1 MIEKADVIAVVNQKG
16 GVGKTTT
23 VENLGIGL
31 AEEGKRVLLVDV
43 DPQASLTVALGQN
56 QPDILDNT
64 VRNRMIDI
72 IKEQNFEPQEGILHH
87 VEKVDYL
94 PANIELAA
102 LEAALVNAMNREKI
116 LKQYLDEVRK
126 DYDVV
131 ILDCMPSLGMLTIN
145 AMAAADRLIVP
156 VQAQYLSAKGLEQLL
171 MTVNRVKRQINPKL
185 KIDGIL
191 LTMVDSRTNNAKE
204 IGELIRTTYGK
215 NVPIFQTEIPRS
227 VRAAEISTEGVSIY
241 RYDPKG
247 KVAEAYR
254 NLTREV
260 LEHAEKRRKRQF
272 EQSR

>member
-1 MIEKADVIAVVNQKG
+1 MIVGFAIFGAVGKEGEKKMVEKADVIAVVNQKG

-102 LEAALVNAMNREKI
+102 LEAALVNA
-116 LKQYLDEVRK
+116 
-126 DYDVV
+126 
-131 ILDCMPSLGMLTIN
+131 
-145 AMAAADRLIVP
+145 
-156 VQAQYLSAKGLEQLL
+156 
-171 MTVNRVKRQINPKL
+171 
-185 KIDGIL
+185 
-191 LTMVDSRTNNAKE
+191 
-204 IGELIRTTYGK
+204 
-215 NVPIFQTEIPRS
+215 
-227 VRAAEISTEGVSIY
+227 
-241 RYDPKG
+241 
-247 KVAEAYR
+247 
-254 NLTREV
+254 
-260 LEHAEKRRKRQF
+260 
-272 EQSR
+272 